1 MMTLSTLA
9 STYPSP
15 KLRSRSI
22 PFGRTTSHPIKCC
35 NFSTPLLP
43 NRKLWFSSFGRRSL
57 GFVVK
62 STSSDGEGEEVKNS
76 SSKDVIDEAGIH
88 APDES
93 TMPERFRY
101 LTKEVP
107 EPPVRWP
114 YFIALAFL
122 VYAWRTVLW
131 ELDNWKA
138 AATSI
143 LRFLGYLSKLVLAL
157 IFHFIGDPLTST
169 IRAIETTFYTLRA
182 FYSQVVAYTPIP
194 ELSTVIMLTSA
205 ILAIGEVASPNSV
218 DNQWHLLTASGLI
231 GYFAVKGMIGGL
243 LFWTLLFGLY
253 SFSRFIQKRDYVS
266 SALPVAAVL
275 AGVGEPWV
283 RVVVLGCFSALG
295 VVQYSKNQP
304 EADESGSE
312 GVTMKAGERR
322 VPVPLL
328 LAALA
333 IGIRVA
339 ARWAGYRHLT
349 WMVV

>member
-1 MMTLSTLA
+1 MMTVSTLA
-9 STYPSP
+9 STYLSP
-15 KLRSRSI
+15 KLRSHSI
-22 PFGRTTSHPIKCC
+22 PFRRTTSHPIQCC
-35 NFSTPLLP
+35 NLSTPLLP
-43 NRKLWFSSFGRRSL
+43 KRKLGFSSFGRKSL

-62 STSSDGEGEEVKNS
+62 SKSSDGEGEEVKSS
-76 SSKDVIDEAGIH
+76 SSKDVIDVAGIQ

-131 ELDNWKA
+131 ELYNWKA

-143 LRFLGYLSKLVLAL
+143 VRFLGYLSKLVLAL

-182 FYSQVVAYTPIP
+182 YYSQVVAYTPIP
-194 ELSTVIMLTSA
+194 ELSMVIMLTSA
-205 ILAIGEVASPNSV
+205 ILAIGEVASSNSV
-218 DNQWHLLTASGLI
+218 DNQWHLLTVSGLI
-231 GYFAVKGMIGGL
+231 GYLAVKGMIGGL
-243 LFWTLLFGLY
+243 LFWTLLFGLF

-266 SALPVAAVL
+266 SVLPVAAVL

-304 EADESGSE
+304 EDESETE
-312 GVTMKAGERR
+312 GVVTKAGERR